1 MMTGGARARP
11 PAAAPTR
18 DRAKTV
24 ERAPAAATPPP
35 PSQHP
40 QLIAARKG
48 SQLTGMLHKFNF
60 EKQMKAKPGAAAYR
74 LQGDASWDEDERMK
88 KKREA
93 AARGDKLQKACLQF
107 WRALGKGP
115 DELMSKDEYIYV
127 HRRVTKALAPELSE
141 EEAEEAAED
150 DWEEDLGDAE
160 SMTAELFVEG
170 IVQIA
175 DMWTDTVGELDYLI
189 FINKLFSRLT
199 KPAKVQLGAA
209 AFGEGSA
216 QANQLAA
223 AQAAALSQKA
233 RIERSDASRRGGAPL
248 YLIESRPAPVAAGHK
263 WVDEEGNLVAE
274 ETTVSVGGGA
284 APSSRR
290 LSARR
295 ASSCRWRRSSRS
307 TARSRKRR
315 LKRRRGSCSR
325 R

>member
-1 MMTGGARARP
+1 MPAQRLTADRKASVVTSLPPGFGVPKQRRSDSVLASAAMTPAPPRGLAAPQRPPPLVKGRSDSVMVTGGARAPP

-160 SMTAELFVEG
+160 AMTAPR
-170 IVQIA
+170 A
-175 DMWTDTVGELDYLI
+175 PWAPSRRAATVG
-189 FINKLFSRLT
+189 
-199 KPAKVQLGAA
+199 G
-209 AFGEGSA
+209 
-216 QANQLAA
+216 
-223 AQAAALSQKA
+223 
-233 RIERSDASRRGGAPL
+233 
-248 YLIESRPAPVAAGHK
+248 
-263 WVDEEGNLVAE
+263 
-274 ETTVSVGGGA
+274 
-284 APSSRR
+284 
-290 LSARR
+290 
-295 ASSCRWRRSSRS
+295 RWSRS
-307 TARSRKRR
+307 IRSLRGRRRRKRC
-315 LKRRRGSCSR
+315 RRVPGWDRA
-325 R
+325 